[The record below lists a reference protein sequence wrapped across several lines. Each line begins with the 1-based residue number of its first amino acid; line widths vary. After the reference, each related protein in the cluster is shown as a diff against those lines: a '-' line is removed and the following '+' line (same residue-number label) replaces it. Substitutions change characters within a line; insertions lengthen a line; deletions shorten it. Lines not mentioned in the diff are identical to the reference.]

1 MNHVL
6 FSNTLI
12 VMNRRTSQR
21 QPGKLTLFSLLAVI
35 SGGFPALSA
44 PSCQRHHKNGLVEA
58 LRNLRQVKFALD
70 GFATDFDGQFPN
82 AATGNHLVEGG
93 VGTAS
98 SNDYFRQL
106 FMTEETESE
115 TIFWVKNSPVC
126 RSAPDDKIEEGGKL
140 QSALILEAGGLP
152 LGLFA
157 EARNTSPGNTPLLAD
172 PFAPGTTD
180 WEADQGVIVLQI
192 DGSAKALRAGDEV
205 RCSPATRQHLVQPEP
220 AS

>member
-1 MNHVL
+1 MKITTRK
-6 FSNTLI
+6 S
-12 VMNRRTSQR
+12 R
-21 QPGKLTLFSLLAVI
+21 K
-35 SGGFPALSA
+35 GFT
-44 PSCQRHHKNGLVEA
+44 LVELLVVIAIIVA
-58 LRNLRQVKFALD
+58 LAALATPQIFKALKRAALAEALNNVRQVKFALD

-82 AATGNHLVEGG
+82 DDTGKRLVEGG
-93 VGTAS
+93 TGSST
-98 SNDYFRQL
+98 SNDYLRQL
-106 FMTEETESE
+106 FMSGETESE

-172 PFAPGTTD
+172 PFAPGTTE